1 MADSKFSTFL
11 SSKKLDARRLVIAS
25 HAIETLQRED
35 RAQRLLK
42 RQARNTEG
50 AEKPK
55 DLPKARSGRPIT
67 PRALTAALEGKHVSG
82 PTKSR
87 ILRAVNS
94 LLTQKK
100 QEVVTLKVLF

>member
-11 SSKKLDARRLVIAS
+11 SSKKLDARRLVNAS
-25 HAIETLQRED
+25 HTIETLQRED

-55 DLPKARSGRPIT
+55 DLRPIT
-67 PRALTAALEGKHVSG
+67 PRALTAALEGKPVSG

-100 QEVVTLKVLF
+100 QEVVTLKSLF